1 MHPARGAFAK
11 CASSL
16 GSSQAPSP
24 VDLISWVEKQGG
36 KVNGIAVANLAGR
49 DGGSGWGLKAAAA
62 AGPGTKLLDLPSAC
76 HLTYTAA
83 DSEKL
88 LKLIDRVPSEL
99 WGAKLALQVGDCI
112 LGFLAH
118 GAYCMTLY

>member
-1 MHPARGAFAK
+1 M
-11 CASSL
+11 
-16 GSSQAPSP
+16 
-24 VDLISWVEKQGG
+24 DLISWVERHGG
-36 KVNGIAVANLAGR
+36 KVDGIAVANLAGR

-83 DSEKL
+83 DSKKL

-99 WGAKLALQVGDCI
+99 WGAKLALQVGRCCRN
-112 LGFLAH
+112 FAH
-118 GAYCMTLY
+118 AAWCMLHGSSLLTLCCRAI